1 MNAILYGQ
9 IVVAMIGLALGAA
22 LVWWYAVSR
31 HTAHLTKVVAA
42 AKSVQSPLVMASPA
56 LSPEPTLPELQ
67 KEAREAEVRYQ
78 QAIQEAVGKFSQDL
92 GATSQLINEQI
103 KRMSVDIISQELE
116 AYRADIDKLR
126 QEAATTLG
134 QVTTAVAEER
144 QKLQQSME
152 ADVEAEKERRLAE
165 FDAKL
170 GEAVSS
176 FLLETLKHNVD
187 LGAQSTYL
195 MATLEEHKAELL
207 AEVKDV

>member
-9 IVVAMIGLALGAA
+9 IIIGTIGVSLGGA
-22 LVWWYAVSR
+22 LVWWLASAR
-31 HTAHLTKVVAA
+31 HHAHLAKVAEA
-42 AKSVQSPLVMASPA
+42 AKVAPAPVALVSPT
-56 LSPEPTLPELQ
+56 TLPEPQLPEL
-67 KEAREAEVRYQ
+67 KEQTHQAEERYHK
-78 QAIQEAVGKFSQDL
+78 AIEQAVGKFSQDL
-92 GATSQLINEQI
+92 GATSELINDQI

-116 AYRADIDKLR
+116 QYRADIDKLR
-126 QEAATTLG
+126 QEAASTLG

-144 QKLQQSME
+144 QKLE
-152 ADVEAEKERRLAE
+152 AAMMAEVEAEKQRRLAE

-187 LGAQSTYL
+187 LGAQSAYL

-207 AEVKDV
+207 AEVKNV

>member
-42 AKSVQSPLVMASPA
+42 AKAGQSPLAMASPTQ
-56 LSPEPTLPELQ
+56 SPEPTMPELQ
-67 KEAREAEVRYQ
+67 KEAREAEMRYQ

-116 AYRADIDKLR
+116 GYRADIDKLR

>member
-42 AKSVQSPLVMASPA
+42 AKAGQSPLAMASPTQ
-56 LSPEPTLPELQ
+56 SPEPTMPELQ

>member
-42 AKSVQSPLVMASPA
+42 AKAGQSPLAMASPTQ
-56 LSPEPTLPELQ
+56 SPEPTMPELQ
-67 KEAREAEVRYQ
+67 KEAREAEMRYQ

>member
-22 LVWWYAVSR
+22 LVWWYAASR

-42 AKSVQSPLVMASPA
+42 AKAGQSPLVMASPS